1 MATEC
6 YSQLGFGFQPKLVV
20 DFAGGTLTTDAG
32 LVLVREFDEQL
43 RLSADVVSRVTD
55 PRDPRYITH
64 AIDALVRQRL
74 YQIVAGYEDVNDADR
89 LRHDPTF
96 QVVAADGRTTLGS
109 QPTLSRLENAIDWS
123 GIQRLARTG
132 VDWFCAYA
140 YGPDE
145 HPADLILDLDST
157 DDPTHGTQQ
166 LALFHGWYDQHMY
179 HPLVWFE
186 GRTGLLLR
194 TRLRP
199 GRDAS
204 ATGVVDELR
213 HILPPLRRRF
223 PHTPIFLRADA
234 GMATPAVEANLEAE
248 GVYYV
253 LGIGTN
259 RVFKARVAPLVAKA
273 QARYE
278 RRARPVHI
286 RTSFWHRAKSWSHH
300 RRILVKI
307 DVTAA
312 GLNVRFMVTNRRGR
326 AADLIAL
333 VRQPGDVRELDQG
346 TQARCPRRSPQLSS
360 LPRERL
366 PSAAPQ
372 PRAVAARVLPSRRP
386 RRDTIGVGDRLARSV
401 STCSKSPGASSGA
414 SVGSGFIWRRIGP
427 GTRSSRAV
435 TARLPARPPNEATR
449 DIFLNDTAAAA
460 GGVVT
465 WALGRAFGDSSLSS
479 SRADNLAA
487 TLSALERVVTVN
499 DRALTDSFVNNAG

>member
-6 YSQLGFGFQPKLVV
+6 YTQLGFGFQPKLVV
-20 DFAGGTLTTDAG
+20 DFTGGTLTTDAG
-32 LVLVREFDEQL
+32 LLLVREFDAQ
-43 RLSADVVSRVTD
+43 RGLSADVVGRLSD
-55 PRDPRYITH
+55 PRDARYVTH
-64 AIDALVRQRL
+64 DLAALVRQRL
-74 YQIVAGYEDVNDADR
+74 YQIAAGYEDANDADR
-89 LRHDPTF
+89 LRQDPTF
-96 QVVAADGRTTLGS
+96 QVVAGDGRTPLGS
-109 QPTLSRLENAIDWS
+109 QPTLSRLENAIAWPA
-123 GIQRLARTG
+123 IQRLARTG
-132 VDWFCAYA
+132 VDWFCAHA

-234 GMATPAVEANLEAE
+234 GMATPAVEAKLEAE
-248 GVYYV
+248 GVSYV

-259 RVFKARVAPLVAKA
+259 RVFKARMAPLVAKA

-278 RRARPVHI
+278 RGGRSVHI
-286 RTSFWHRAKSWSHH
+286 RTSFRHRAQSWPHQ
-300 RRILVKI
+300 RRILVKV

-326 AADLIAL
+326 AADLIDWYDGRGTSENWIKELKLDIHADRLSCHRFRANAFRLQMHSLAL
-333 VRQPGDVRELDQG
+333 LLLAHFR
-346 TQARCPRRSPQLSS
+346 
-360 LPRERL
+360 
-366 PSAAPQ
+366 
-372 PRAVAARVLPSRRP
+372 RAV
-386 RRDTIGVGDRLARSV
+386 
-401 STCSKSPGASSGA
+401 
-414 SVGSGFIWRRIGP
+414 
-427 GTRSSRAV
+427 
-435 TARLPARPPNEATR
+435 
-449 DIFLNDTAAAA
+449 
-460 GGVVT
+460 
-465 WALGRAFGDSSLSS
+465 
-479 SRADNLAA
+479 LAA
-487 TLSALERVVTVN
+487 TRLASATIGTIRLHLLKVAGRVVRSVRRLCFHLASSWPGQPLLISCHRTLA
-499 DRALTDSFVNNAG
+499 RTPG